1 MKIKRKAAILAMLLA
16 VTFLFSVGLVSA
28 QGNDELKADF
38 EYTAEGIKIIFEST
52 STGNITSYLWVFP
65 DGENSTLESPMH
77 DFSEED
83 TYYTVNLTVT
93 DDAGMKST
101 VSKNVRTGDTSGNKA
116 MIILGCAI
124 AIGIAGIGS
133 AIGLALAGS
142 SAVAVTAE
150 KPELFSKCLILQVLP
165 MTQSVY
171 GLLTAILLMMGAGL
185 LGGGGESISALKGVG
200 AVWIGLAV
208 GLTGLSAINQGM
220 VASSSIGSV
229 GRNPDIASKG
239 IIYTVMPETIAIFGL
254 LVGILLMVG
263 LGLL

>member
-1 MKIKRKAAILAMLLA
+1 MKNLRKAAILAWLLA
-16 VTFLFSVGLVSA
+16 AIFIVSA
-28 QGNDELKADF
+28 GLAYAQEEGEEASEDSSVVGEAGDE
-38 EYTAEGIKIIFEST
+38 
-52 STGNITSYLWVFP
+52 
-65 DGENSTLESPMH
+65 
-77 DFSEED
+77 
-83 TYYTVNLTVT
+83 
-93 DDAGMKST
+93 
-101 VSKNVRTGDTSGNKA
+101 NKT
-116 MIILGCAI
+116 MVILGCAL

-150 KPELFSKCLILQVLP
+150 KPDLFSKCLILQVLP

-185 LGGGGESISALKGVG
+185 LGGGSASVTPLMGMG

-208 GLTGLSAINQGM
+208 GLTGTSAINQGM
-220 VASSSIGSV
+220 VASSSISAV
-229 GRNPDIASKG
+229 ARNPDVASRG
-239 IIYTVMPETIAIFGL
+239 IIFTVMPETIAIFGL

>member
-1 MKIKRKAAILAMLLA
+1 MKKMRKAAIFAMLLTA
-16 VTFLFSVGLVSA
+16 FLLFGSMAALA
-28 QGNDELKADF
+28 ADE
-38 EYTAEGIKIIFEST
+38 ETPTEES
-52 STGNITSYLWVFP
+52 
-65 DGENSTLESPMH
+65 DQ
-77 DFSEED
+77 
-83 TYYTVNLTVT
+83 
-93 DDAGMKST
+93 
-101 VSKNVRTGDTSGNKA
+101 NKT
-116 MIILGCAI
+116 MLILGCAL

-185 LGGGGESISALKGVG
+185 LGGGNVAITPLMGMG
-200 AVWIGLAV
+200 AIWIGLAV
-208 GLTGLSAINQGM
+208 GLTGTSAINQGM
-220 VASSSIGSV
+220 VASSSISAV
-229 GRNPDIASKG
+229 GRNPDVASKG
-239 IIYTVMPETIAIFGL
+239 IIFTVMPETIAIFGL